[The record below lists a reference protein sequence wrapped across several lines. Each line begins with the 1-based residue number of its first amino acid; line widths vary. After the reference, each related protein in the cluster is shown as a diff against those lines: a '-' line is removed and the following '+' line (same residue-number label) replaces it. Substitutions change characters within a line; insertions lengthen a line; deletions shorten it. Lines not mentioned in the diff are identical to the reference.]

1 MRHRTQFL
9 KVPFLC
15 SAEIR
20 LARTCEWAA
29 WYRSPKYCSG
39 VLRWYL
45 RCNDARAQVS
55 SSLAEAEAVVC
66 AMRPLHESPKS
77 CTALILNG
85 LTEHVPLTIHEANA
99 SEGSGLGAPL
109 PHRHRDWAHFCHVCH
124 VCIGAGLSPPTS
136 APGLG
141 SPLPHPPHNLARIGN
156 NCTGTG
162 NAVPAPHRTGLVT
175 SMPRSG
181 LGVAPCGRGRCLR
194 RLAACVP

>member
-9 KVPFLC
+9 KGPFLC
-15 SAEIR
+15 SAR

-29 WYRSPKYCSG
+29 WHRSPKYCSG

-99 SEGSGLGAPL
+99 SEGVGLGAPL
-109 PHRHRDWAHFCHVCH
+109 PHLRRDWVHPCH
-124 VCIGAGLSPPTS
+124 IG
-136 APGLG
+136 
-141 SPLPHPPHNLARIGN
+141 
-156 NCTGTG
+156 TGTG
-162 NAVPAPHRTGLVT
+162 LTPATAT
-175 SMPRSG
+175 
-181 LGVAPCGRGRCLR
+181 
-194 RLAACVP
+194 ACDAQRMR